1 MTEPLK
7 PQFLRV
13 RNWEKFQHYKNRR
26 PPWIKLHVET
36 LDDYELMHLD
46 NDAQLVYERLL
57 LLAARTDN
65 NISHDPDWIGG
76 QIVQDPRIV
85 QAAVET
91 LINTGFLSVA
101 GRKRSA
107 SKAIATRKQSA
118 DSEAEQKAETEEE
131 PEAEQTPGLPDESL
145 DELGQRLAANAAPFG
160 SEARLFEVLGD
171 MDKNSAKV
179 LRPLLEKLPAAAIE
193 QCRAEVLAG
202 RDVRKRTGYAVEI
215 LTSMIEKRRTA

>member
-1 MTEPLK
+1 MSEPLK

-13 RNWEKFQHYKNRR
+13 RNWERFQHYKNRR

-65 NISHDPDWIGG
+65 NISHDPEWIGG
-76 QIVQDPRIV
+76 QIVQDPRVV
-85 QAAVET
+85 QAAVAT
-91 LINTGFLSVA
+91 LISTGFLSVA

-107 SKAIATRKQSA
+107 SKAIAARKQSA
-118 DSEAEQKAETEEE
+118 DPEAEQKAETEEE
-131 PEAEQTPGLPDESL
+131 PETEQSPGLPDESL
-145 DELGQRLAANAAPFG
+145 EELGQRLAANAAPFG
-160 SEARLFEVLGD
+160 SEARLFEVLSD
-171 MDKNSAKV
+171 MDKNSSKV
-179 LRPLLEKLPAAAIE
+179 LRPLLDKLPVAAIE
-193 QCRAEVLAG
+193 QCRTEVLAKSP
-202 RDVRKRTGYAVEI
+202 RKPTAYAVEI